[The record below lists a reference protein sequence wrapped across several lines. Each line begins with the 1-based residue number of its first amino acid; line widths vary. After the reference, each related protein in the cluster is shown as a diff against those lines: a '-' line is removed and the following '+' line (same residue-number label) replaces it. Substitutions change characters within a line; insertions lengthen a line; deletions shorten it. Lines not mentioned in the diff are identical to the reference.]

1 MNNKVNYSLV
11 GFIVLIGVTMML
23 AFIYW
28 LLQPSSEQETQKYSI
43 YFDESILGLNTDAPV
58 KYRGIAVGKV
68 SELHISPKNS
78 EQVEVIVT
86 ILKSTPIKENTVA
99 KLTAQ
104 GITGLSYINLDMGS
118 NGAADL
124 KAKEGEKYPS
134 ITSVPSFFENIESS
148 LGSVSTKLS
157 GTLSQTEKLLNDENQ
172 AQITLLLQKTASFM
186 DKMDRLLDEKTIN
199 NFHTSVKNINTFSS
213 ELSKIAPNV
222 DRLIS
227 NSIEWENQI
236 ASSLGSIM
244 ESYLSIRAAMDEVKR
259 AVAGGEFNLKEIA
272 SDVVPT
278 MNNTLLEMQSLMIK
292 VEDTLQ
298 AYERSP
304 GDILFKQE
312 ESKKGPGEK

>member
-11 GFIVLIGVTMML
+11 GFLVLFGVTLML
-23 AFIYW
+23 GFIYW
-28 LLQPSSEQETQKYSI
+28 LLQPSNEQETKKYTI
-43 YFDESILGLNTDAPV
+43 YFNESILGLNIDAPV

-68 SELHISPKNS
+68 SNLGISPKNS

-86 ILKSTPIKENTVA
+86 ILKSTPIKEDTIA

-118 NGAADL
+118 HGGAEL

-134 ITSVPSFFENIESS
+134 IKSAPSFFENIESS

-157 GTLSQTEKLLNDENQ
+157 STLAQTEKLLNDENQ
-172 AQITLLLQKTASFM
+172 KQITLVLQRTAAFM
-186 DKMDRLLDEKTIN
+186 DKMDRIIDDETIN
-199 NFHTSVKNINTFSS
+199 HLHASAKNIDSV
-213 ELSKIAPNV
+213 SKDLTKITPNIDKFIA
-222 DRLIS
+222 
-227 NSIEWENQI
+227 NSISFEDKI
-236 ASSLGSIM
+236 SSSLGSIM
-244 ESYLSIRAAMDEVKR
+244 NSYLGIRATMDEVKR
-259 AVAGGEFNLKEIA
+259 AIASGEFNLKEIS

-278 MNNTLLEMQSLMIK
+278 INNTLLDTQRLIIK
-292 VEDTLQ
+292 VEDVLN

-312 ESKKGPGEK
+312 EVKKGPGEK